1 MKEKIENF
9 FLWKWLLK
17 TERAVMIFCCI
28 SVIVLIGIGVVCRY
42 VLQINF
48 QAKDEILMIL
58 AMWLYFI
65 GGVEG
70 GNYRDNHIKADVAT
84 LIFKSEKMRY
94 ILEIVVKAISFIVS
108 ILLAI
113 WAIQYLE
120 LVLMIGGRTTVL
132 GLPVLC
138 SRLALVV
145 GYVLP
150 VIYTAFHLLMAILGQ
165 EKNKINTDNENGGE
179 LA

>member
-9 FLWKWLLK
+9 FLWRWLLK
-17 TERAVMIFCCI
+17 TERAVMVFCCI
-28 SVIVLIGIGVVCRY
+28 SVIILIGAGVLCRY
-42 VLQINF
+42 VLQVNF
-48 QAKDEILMIL
+48 QAKDEILVIL
-58 AMWLYFI
+58 AMWLYFV

-70 GNYRDNHIKADVAT
+70 GNYRDNHIKADVASL
-84 LIFKSEKMRY
+84 LIKSDKMNY

-120 LVLMIGGRTTVL
+120 LVLQVGGKTTVL

-138 SRLALVV
+138 SRMALVV

-150 VIYTAFHLLMAILGQ
+150 VIYTAFHLLLAIMGQ
-165 EKNKINTDNENGGE
+165 GKKKLDEDGDNGGE
-179 LA
+179 IA